1 MSRVALLGSTGM
13 IGSGIAQTLAD
24 NGMEV
29 TEFNRQGISVTKT
42 NLSHKF
48 TAAFDSEF
56 EFLSDFDF
64 VINAIGLIRHKIN
77 EKSASDLI
85 ETIAVN
91 SYFPRE
97 LDKFASK
104 HQLKVIQIGTD
115 CIYSGSA
122 GNYSE
127 TSKPDPLD
135 IYGYSKVLGEAALT
149 NTNILRVSVVGN
161 EISTNTEL
169 KSWVESLPRG
179 KHIQGY
185 SNHLW
190 NGVTPLQL
198 GRVISG
204 MIQNNLWFS
213 GIQHL
218 VPSDSISKFE
228 LISWIAKLVD
238 REDLVIEPFRTNQSV
253 NRTLSTINTERNLSL
268 WAHAGYDL
276 PPGIK
281 RMIEQYNEWICT
293 IRR

>member
-1 MSRVALLGSTGM
+1 MSTVALLGSTGM
-13 IGSGIAQTLAD
+13 IGSGIAQTLAES
-24 NGMEV
+24 GIQV
-29 TEFNRQGISVTKT
+29 TEFNRQGLSVTET
-42 NLSHKF
+42 NVSHKF
-48 TAAFDSEF
+48 TAAIDSKLER
-56 EFLSDFDF
+56 LKDFDF

-97 LDKFASK
+97 LDKFASD

-115 CIYSGSA
+115 CVYSGSA

-127 TSKPDPLD
+127 DSGPDPVD

-149 NTNILRVSVVGN
+149 NTHIIRVSVIGN

-169 KSWVESLPRG
+169 KSWVESQSRG
-179 KHIQGY
+179 KHLQGY
-185 SNHLW
+185 SNHFW

-204 MIQNNLWFS
+204 IIQNDLWFA
-213 GIQHL
+213 GNQHL
-218 VPSDSISKFE
+218 VPSDSVSKFE
-228 LISWIAKLVD
+228 LISYIAKLAD
-238 REDLVIEPFRTNQSV
+238 RKDLVIEPFMTNQSV
-253 NRTLSTINTERNLSL
+253 NRTLSTNYPERNLSL

-281 RMIEQYNEWICT
+281 QMIEQYNEWICA

>member
-1 MSRVALLGSTGM
+1 
-13 IGSGIAQTLAD
+13 
-24 NGMEV
+24 
-29 TEFNRQGISVTKT
+29 
-42 NLSHKF
+42 
-48 TAAFDSEF
+48 
-56 EFLSDFDF
+56 
-64 VINAIGLIRHKIN
+64 
-77 EKSASDLI
+77 
-85 ETIAVN
+85 
-91 SYFPRE
+91 
-97 LDKFASK
+97 
-104 HQLKVIQIGTD
+104 
-115 CIYSGSA
+115 
-122 GNYSE
+122 
-127 TSKPDPLD
+127 
-135 IYGYSKVLGEAALT
+135 
-149 NTNILRVSVVGN
+149 
-161 EISTNTEL
+161 
-169 KSWVESLPRG
+169 
-179 KHIQGY
+179 
-185 SNHLW
+185 LW